1 MIPNVLGFNVIMST
15 GLSDGAASDKKCY
28 AFHKDAVGMAVG
40 KDITTMVN
48 YVPQK
53 LATLIAA
60 EFSAG
65 SIVIDPLAV
74 AKFEA

>member
-1 MIPNVLGFNVIMST
+1 
-15 GLSDGAASDKKCY
+15 
-28 AFHKDAVGMAVG
+28 MAVG

-65 SIVIDPLAV
+65 AIVIDGTAV
-74 AKFEA
+74 ASFQA